1 LPPLGLHPKI
11 STDAASPAKKFLR
24 PERPASAGQPLL
36 ICGEA
41 RLPCPCGGF
50 LGVDYR
56 VKFVHKGEQA
66 EAEAVRGSKIL
77 SVEAPRT
84 HLRFRFGLC
93 SLARLGALDE
103 ERGEIFAVGVEQE

>member
-1 LPPLGLHPKI
+1 
-11 STDAASPAKKFLR
+11 
-24 PERPASAGQPLL
+24 LL
-36 ICGEA
+36 VCGEA

-56 VKFVHKGEQA
+56 VKFVRKSEQA
-66 EAEAVRGSKIL
+66 EAEAVRGPKTL
-77 SVEAPRT
+77 SVEDPRT